1 MASPGRSWQYA
12 FCVVFCCLHLSIA
25 TPRGLPYKDSFANG
39 SADEWH
45 AFGGTWELADGAIR
59 NDSDE
64 RGAKLL
70 TGSTQVGELLAR
82 SGRQVAWARWRCRS
96 SHSLFGRRGG
106 CGLL

>member
-1 MASPGRSWQYA
+1 MKVWDRKRWLLLGGFGVCNVCGLLLFGFFNRHSG
-12 FCVVFCCLHLSIA
+12 
-25 TPRGLPYKDSFANG
+25 GLPYNDSFARG

-70 TGSTQVGELLAR
+70 TGSTQ
-82 SGRQVAWARWRCRS
+82 W
-96 SHSLFGRRGG
+96 
-106 CGLL
+106 